1 MRKQIKLGRND
12 PCPCGSGK
20 KLKHC
25 RGDSRG
31 GSQSQRGA
39 RRPPP
44 PEIFDHAREHFARME
59 AEERERI
66 RQYGDIRPII
76 GVQNWGK
83 QFVAVRNRLYW
94 GNWKYFPDFLDYFL
108 QARFGPDWT
117 EAQNR
122 LDPSAQHP
130 ISRWRAR
137 GLSYNNKAV
146 TEQAGRP
153 GVPPN
158 GFMAAYFGFAYDL
171 YVVDDNNELDDRL
184 LERLKN
190 REQFQ
195 GARHELF
202 AEATCLR
209 AGFTVTH
216 ENERDPNRR
225 HVEFVATHKNTGLR
239 IAVEAKSRH
248 RPGVLAQDGEPV
260 AEDQVD
266 FRFSRLIHDAVAKE
280 PRLPLAI
287 FLDTNLP
294 PLRARKFYGPRV
306 SPPQPS
312 LYLQR
317 ILEEVRKR
325 AGGRDPYNLLVF
337 TNIPHHFGRDD
348 ELDPPRDWVAY
359 IAQASNTPVH
369 SPEVLQQLARASE
382 LYGNV
387 PNAFPKNS

>member
-1 MRKQIKLGRND
+1 MQMKLGRNE

-25 RGDSRG
+25 HGDPRG
-31 GSQSQRGA
+31 GQRGTG
-39 RRPPP
+39 RRPP
-44 PEIFDHAREHFARME
+44 PEIFDRAREHLARLE
-59 AEERERI
+59 AEERERT

-83 QFVAVRNRLYW
+83 QFVAVRNRIYW
-94 GNWKYFPDFLDYFL
+94 GSWKYFPDFLDYFL
-108 QARFGPDWT
+108 QARFGQDWT

-122 LDPSAQHP
+122 LDPAAQHP
-130 ISRWRAR
+130 LSRWRAR
-137 GLSYNNKAV
+137 GLSYNKAV
-146 TEQAGRP
+146 TKQAGRP

-171 YVVDDNNELDDRL
+171 YVVDDNNDLDDQL

-209 AGFTVTH
+209 AGFDVTH

-225 HVEFVATHKNTGLR
+225 HVEFIATHKNTGLR

-248 RPGVLAQDGEPV
+248 RAGVLAQAGHPV

-266 FRFSRLIHDAVAKE
+266 FKFARLIHDAIAKQ
-280 PRLPLAI
+280 PGLPLAI

-317 ILEEVRKR
+317 ILEETRKR
-325 AGGRDPYNLLVF
+325 SGGTDPHNVLVF
-337 TNIPHHFGRDD
+337 TNIPHHYGRDD
-348 ELDPPRDWVAY
+348 ELDPPRDWIAY
-359 IAQASNTPVH
+359 IAQVPSTPVH
-369 SPEVLQQLARASE
+369 NPEILHQLARASE

-387 PNAFPKNS
+387 PNALPKNR